1 MTFADPDTIRTRL
14 RRATAG
20 RHATIEF
27 GHAEARSGIVVRF
40 ELVDSRGELE
50 GLLYQVVEAAGRM
63 PRNLQAVTDA
73 GWWAAVACSA
83 AHAAGWRASVLRG
96 NDRSKLHA
104 CGIVAR
110 GGMLDEFPDWPL
122 FRIGH
127 SARLLDLRGEAA
139 TAVPS
144 DADLLRYAEDAG
156 VRADAKLLRQ
166 MFEVGVLGWGGID
179 ERTGR
184 RRIVGAVN
192 A

>member
-20 RHATIEF
+20 RHATVEF

-40 ELVDSRGELE
+40 ELIGSRSGLE
-50 GLLYQVVEAAGRM
+50 EILAAAVETAGRM
-63 PRNLQAVTDA
+63 PRHLQAVTDA
-73 GWWAAVACSA
+73 GWWAAIACST
-83 AHAAGWRASVLRG
+83 AHNIGFRASVLRG

-122 FRIGH
+122 FRIGA
-127 SARLLDLRGEAA
+127 SERLLDLRGEAA

-144 DADLLRYAEDAG
+144 DADLLRYAHDAE
-156 VRADAKLLRQ
+156 VNADAKLLRQ